1 MATQTVHTHQRYSD
15 LIRRFSL
22 LGRTALIV
30 GGSRGLGRS
39 IGEAFADAGADV
51 AVVGRS
57 ASALQD
63 IVTDL
68 QSRGVRAAGINADVS
83 IAASRERVVADAVEA
98 LGGVDILVN
107 VAGAK
112 PLRGDMLDRDPQ
124 VFDELLSTNV
134 SGYYE
139 LSLSA
144 ARLMKERGW
153 GRIINMSSATGLKAR
168 SGMGE
173 YAITK
178 AAELMMTRAMAVEF
192 GRYGI
197 TVNALAP
204 ILTRTEFSA
213 AQLAD
218 DSDVERVLAMQ
229 AIKRIA
235 EPEDVCGAAL
245 LLASEAGA
253 FITGTTIVIDG
264 GALA

>member
-1 MATQTVHTHQRYSD
+1 MATQTVQAHQPYSD

-22 LGRTALIV
+22 RGRTALIV
-30 GGSRGLGRS
+30 GGSRGLGRA

-51 AVVGRS
+51 ALVGRS
-57 ASALQD
+57 APSVNDA
-63 IVTDL
+63 VADL
-68 QSRGVRAAGINADVS
+68 QARGVRAVAVTADVGDT
-83 IAASRERVVADAVEA
+83 AARGRIVADAAEA
-98 LGGVDILVN
+98 LGSVDILVN
-107 VAGAK
+107 VASAK
-112 PLRGDMLDRDPQ
+112 PLRGDMLDRDPK
-124 VFDELLSTNV
+124 VFEDLLSTNV
-134 SGYYE
+134 SAYYE

-144 ARLMKERGW
+144 ARMMKERGW
-153 GRIINMSSATGLKAR
+153 GRVINMTSATGLKAR

-178 AAELMMTRAMAVEF
+178 AAELMMTRAMAVEL

-213 AQLAD
+213 AQLSD
-218 DSDVERVLAMQ
+218 ESDVERVLAMQ

-235 EPEDVCGAAL
+235 EPDDVCGAAL
-245 LLASEAGA
+245 LLASDAGA
-253 FITGTTIVIDG
+253 FITGSTIVIDG